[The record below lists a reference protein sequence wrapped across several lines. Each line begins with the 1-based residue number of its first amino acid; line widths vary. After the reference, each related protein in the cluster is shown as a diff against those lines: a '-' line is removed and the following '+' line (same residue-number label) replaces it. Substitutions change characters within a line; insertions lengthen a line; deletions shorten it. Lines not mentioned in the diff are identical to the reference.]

1 MLNPARPV
9 CSKARASN
17 RRALARIAALWA
29 GIAATVL
36 SPACRAA
43 TERPDW
49 DHDWVVLTVAR
60 NGAWG
65 AATNASIMRAMVQAI
80 AACRRM
86 SGPGGSGDCGGEIT
100 TVRAS
105 WSLAYACGEYT
116 FIANGDTSAEA
127 RLAAIDR
134 AVDLKEIIGFE
145 LAPCTL
151 LVAVDS
157 AGRVSPA
164 GERREILSVPRE
176 LR

>member
-1 MLNPARPV
+1 MLTSARTF
-9 CSKARASN
+9 CSDSIK
-17 RRALARIAALWA
+17 LARGFAALLL
-29 GIAATVL
+29 IAVL
-36 SPACRAA
+36 ALPQASRAA
-43 TERPDW
+43 TDRPEW
-49 DHDWVVLTVAR
+49 DHDWVAVTVAR

-65 AATNASIMRAMVQAI
+65 AATNGSIMRAMVQAI

-134 AVDLKEIIGFE
+134 AVDLKEILGLE
-145 LAPCTL
+145 LAACTL
-151 LVAVDS
+151 LVVVDS
-157 AGRVSPA
+157 EGRASPA
-164 GERREILSVPRE
+164 GERREILSVPRDG
-176 LR
+176 R

>member
-1 MLNPARPV
+1 MLTSDRLV
-9 CSKARASN
+9 RSRTQ
-17 RRALARIAALWA
+17 ALACMATALAAVASTL
-29 GIAATVL
+29 L
-36 SPACRAA
+36 SPASRAA
-43 TERPDW
+43 TDRPEW
-49 DHDWVVLTVAR
+49 DHDWVAVTVAR

-65 AATNASIMRAMVQAI
+65 AATNGSIMRAMIQAI

-134 AVDLKEIIGFE
+134 AVDLKEILGLE

-151 LVAVDS
+151 LVVVDS
-157 AGRVSPA
+157 EGRASPA
-164 GERREILSVPRE
+164 GERREILSVPRDG
-176 LR
+176 R